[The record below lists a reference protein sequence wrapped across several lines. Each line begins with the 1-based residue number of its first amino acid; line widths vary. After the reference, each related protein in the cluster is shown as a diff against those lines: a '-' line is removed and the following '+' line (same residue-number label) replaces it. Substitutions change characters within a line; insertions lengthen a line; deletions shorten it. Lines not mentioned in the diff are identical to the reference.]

1 MSDKH
6 KVTVYLSPELH
17 RQLKIRSAME
27 SEPMS
32 AMVEQAVAFYLSHP
46 QVVAGQCGQTHVV
59 HHCPECA
66 TAVVVRDGA
75 LVALRDATDAVLA
88 DPVPNFAPREV
99 LVPC

>member
-17 RQLKIRSAME
+17 RQLKIRSAVE

-46 QVVAGQCGQTHVV
+46 QVVAGQCGHTHVV
-59 HHCPECA
+59 HHCPECE
-66 TAVVVRDGA
+66 TAVVLREGQ
-75 LVALRDATDAVLA
+75 LVSLREATEAVLP

-99 LVPC
+99 LIPC